1 MSKLTTSFVIAGA
14 VIGFYYIGKYACQKA
29 LAKKVA
35 KEPEA
40 KPAQAPV
47 AEKKPVVEEQPAAA
61 EEKPVAEP
69 VVEEEPAAVEQP
81 VAEPAVEAEP
91 VEQAATVVEEEPA
104 VSITAGTC
112 VEEPVA
118 EAQSAEPE
126 VVAEEPTKSA
136 WQTVVEE
143 ALVEIGA
150 EEQPEQSV
158 AEEPEVV
165 VEEPVAQKGPK
176 NQKKNPKEET
186 RKLKAW
192 FDALYNK
199 SGNRAKWDP
208 EWVVD
213 NDYQDAL
220 FTPVP
225 AGTMKFHAASSTGT
239 KLIWS
244 REIGGIEIDT
254 EYPVVLFW
262 DKSIGKLCVS
272 FFHNAAKEP
281 RCFEIGEFASLG
293 KFLTNIPL

>member
-14 VIGFYYIGKYACQKA
+14 VIGLYCIGKYACQKV
-29 LAKKVA
+29 LSKKAV

-40 KPAQAPV
+40 EPVQAPV
-47 AEKKPVVEEQPAAA
+47 TDQQPVVEEQPAA
-61 EEKPVAEP
+61 EPVATTEPVEQVVEEQPVVEPVVDQVVEEQP
-69 VVEEEPAAVEQP
+69 VVEEEPVAVET
-81 VAEPAVEAEP
+81 VA
-91 VEQAATVVEEEPA
+91 EQAAVVVEETVVEA
-104 VSITAGTC
+104 Q
-112 VEEPVA
+112 PV
-118 EAQSAEPE
+118 EPE

-136 WQTVVEE
+136 WQTAVEE
-143 ALVEIGA
+143 ALVEMGA
-150 EEQPEQSV
+150 EEQPEQPV
-158 AEEPEVV
+158 VEEPEVV
-165 VEEPVAQKGPK
+165 VEEQPVAQKGPK
-176 NQKKNPKEET
+176 NPKKDPKEET

-192 FDALYNK
+192 FDVLYNK

-208 EWVVD
+208 EWVID

-225 AGTMKFHAASSTGT
+225 AGTVKFHAVSSTGT

-254 EYPVVLFW
+254 GYPVVLFW